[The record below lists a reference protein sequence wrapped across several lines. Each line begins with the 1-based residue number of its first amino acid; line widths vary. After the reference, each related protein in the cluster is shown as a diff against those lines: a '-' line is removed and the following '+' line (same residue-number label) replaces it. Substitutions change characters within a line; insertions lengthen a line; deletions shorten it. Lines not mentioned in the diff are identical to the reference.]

1 MEEKRLIEH
10 IRRLGKLPD
19 DIAENSALLENLFSL
34 FVAVFARIPIFICGK
49 PGSSKSLAVDIL
61 TNTFNDNSSKQSFYR
76 GFADLNQ
83 NYFQGSKQTT
93 DKGIEKVFQKAL
105 HRSDSPKQIQL
116 VFIDEL
122 GLAELSPHNPLKVLH
137 KYLDST
143 SHSKT
148 RPAGDSQRNRQDIAF
163 IGISNWDIDASKQ
176 NRHLY
181 VARMDLEEN
190 DLIETAKN
198 IIRIGSDQ
206 RNANDFQKSENFEVV
221 SKVFSKSYVRFRK
234 KQEEDFA
241 HPNFHTLRDFY
252 WMIKIFADSF
262 YEGTTSAKT
271 LARHIKTAIDTNFSG
286 LYQKIAQNKT
296 VGSRDL
302 EEVDQVLKNKTNLKL
317 HSNFLMK
324 QLFGKELRAHG
335 QTNWDFKS
343 QIKED
348 SSVMDHLLRGI
359 NLDFRRYLMV
369 FIDWEVTQEMLIR
382 RIKKSTQSHD
392 NSKRIIILAG
402 SSFRFDRQSADYLQD
417 KLNMFKYYV
426 TNGFIVIM
434 KDLEPIYP
442 NLYDL
447 FNQRFILSGSEFRYC
462 NITFENRSEILRIHK
477 DFRCLIIKKESDLFA
492 ESADLEAKLPS
503 PLMNRFEKHILNL
516 HHLQKTSRCG
526 SNGRHRQHHRRSA
539 RAFGAHARK
548 RHAQNRRDENQ
559 LHVLLQPVHLLLQ
572 SW

>member
-1 MEEKRLIEH
+1 MVIRDFLRRSIEVQEKKLIEY
-10 IRRLGKLPD
+10 IRGLRKLPE

-34 FVAVFARIPIFICGK
+34 FVAVYARIPIFICGK

-61 TNTFNDNSSKQSFYR
+61 THTFKDNSSSSSFYK
-76 GFADLNQ
+76 GFANLNQ
-83 NYFQGSKQTT
+83 YYFQGSKQTT
-93 DKGIEKVFQKAL
+93 DKGIEKVFQEAL
-105 HRSDSPKQIQL
+105 HRSNNPAQIQL

-143 SHSKT
+143 SHKESRST
-148 RPAGDSQRNRQDIAF
+148 EAPGQGISF

-190 DLIETAKN
+190 DLVETAKN
-198 IIRIGSDQ
+198 IIRIGGNLRDK
-206 RNANDFQKSENFEVV
+206 NDFKNSQNFEIV
-221 SKVFSKSYVRFRK
+221 SKVFSRSYVEFRHR
-234 KQEEDFA
+234 QEKDFV

-252 WMIKIFADSF
+252 WMIKIFADNF
-262 YEGTTSAKT
+262 YEGSASEKT
-271 LARHIKTAIDTNFSG
+271 LSRHIKTSIDTNFSG
-286 LYQKIAQNKT
+286 LFQKTAKAKQ
-296 VGSRDL
+296 GESRDL
-302 EEVDQVLKNKTNLKL
+302 EQVDQVLKNKVNSQL

-324 QLFGKELRAHG
+324 QLFEQGLRA
-335 QTNWDFKS
+335 QKS
-343 QIKED
+343 EVGWSFETQSKED
-348 SSVMDHLLRGI
+348 SNVMDHLMRGI
-359 NLDFRRYLMV
+359 SLDCRRYLMV

-382 RIKKSTQSHD
+382 RIKKSVHENE
-392 NSKRIIILAG
+392 NSERIIVLAG

-426 TNGFIVIM
+426 TKGFMVIM

-447 FNQRFILSGSEFRYC
+447 FNQRFILSGSDFRYC

-477 DFRCLIIKKESDLFA
+477 DFRCMIIKNEKDLFT

-516 HHLQKTSRCG
+516 HHLQKNSKSR
-526 SNGRHRQHHRRSA
+526 
-539 RAFGAHARK
+539 
-548 RHAQNRRDENQ
+548 
-559 LHVLLQPVHLLLQ
+559 
-572 SW
+572 